1 MSATQENRAATPEDY
16 PRFMKVAHEQALK
29 SLSEGGIPI
38 GAALVHLPTSRIL
51 STGHNNR
58 VQKSSNVRH
67 GEMDC
72 LENLGRVKEGLL
84 RECAMFTTLS
94 PCIMCSAT
102 CILYKIPVVVLAEN
116 SNFQGGEDLLQSH
129 GIQCVNLDD
138 QEIKKMMGDWIES
151 EAGRKVWNE
160 DIGELNE

>member
-1 MSATQENRAATPEDY
+1 MPGTEKQATPEDY
-16 PRFMKVAHEQALK
+16 PRFMTVAHEQALK

-38 GAALVHLPTSRIL
+38 GAALIHLPTSRII
-51 STGHNNR
+51 SRGHNNR
-58 VQKSSNVRH
+58 VQMSSNVRH

-116 SNFQGGEDLLQSH
+116 VNFLGGEQLLRDN
-129 GIQCVNLDD
+129 GAEVINLKD
-138 QEIKKMMGDWIES
+138 EAITKMMADWIES
-151 EAGRKVWNE
+151 PAGQKVWNE
-160 DIGELNE
+160 DIGEVSTA